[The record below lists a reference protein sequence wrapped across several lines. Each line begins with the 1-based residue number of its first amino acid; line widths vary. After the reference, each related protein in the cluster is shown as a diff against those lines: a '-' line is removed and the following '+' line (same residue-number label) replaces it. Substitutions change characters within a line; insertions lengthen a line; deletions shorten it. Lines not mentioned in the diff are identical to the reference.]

1 MRTISLQRA
10 PRVRRSARSCGSLRR
25 RQRRHSISLALHMAQ
40 MSVPNGRDAP
50 QHEQAIL
57 WLPDELEASSAESRF
72 MVAVPIAA
80 KFLVRDVK
88 SKTES
93 ETES

>member
-1 MRTISLQRA
+1 
-10 PRVRRSARSCGSLRR
+10 
-25 RQRRHSISLALHMAQ
+25 MAQ

>member
-10 PRVRRSARSCGSLRR
+10 PRIRRSALSCGSLRR
-25 RQRRHSISLALHMAQ
+25 RQRRHSISLAPRMAQ

-50 QHEQAIL
+50 QYEQTTL
-57 WLPDELEASSAESRF
+57 WLSDELEANSAESRF
-72 MVAVPIAA
+72 MVAVLIAA
-80 KFLVRDVK
+80 TFLVRDVK
-88 SKTES
+88 S